1 MGEARDEFK
10 HGEHTVKEGRQMTEQ
25 PVVFFDLASEH
36 YAIDSMCVREIIR
49 MQSITKIPGAPASVE
64 GVINLRGK
72 VTPVLD
78 LRKRLR
84 LRADEE
90 SKETRIVVVEVEG
103 QNVGLVVDGVSEV
116 SRIPSSAVEAT
127 STIVAAEEADYI
139 LGVAKL
145 EKKLVV
151 LIDIGRLVI
160 GGEKRMPPDTR
171 RDETQAAAGSAILC
185 RGG

>member
-1 MGEARDEFK
+1 
-10 HGEHTVKEGRQMTEQ
+10 MTDQ
-25 PVVFFDLASEH
+25 QVVFFDLGSQH

-49 MQSITKIPGAPASVE
+49 MQAITKIPGAPACVE

-78 LRKRLR
+78 LRKRLG
-84 LRADEE
+84 LQANEE

-116 SRIPSSAVEAT
+116 SRIPASAVEPT
-127 STIVAAEEADYI
+127 SSIVAAQESEYI

-160 GGEKRMPPDTR
+160 GGEKRMPPDTSR
-171 RDETQAAAGSAILC
+171 GETQAAAGSAILC
-185 RGG
+185 RRA